1 MAGQEADDTLV
12 PKIASLQGLWQ
23 YSQDILPSS
32 YISFTSE
39 RHSAVK
45 KHSRKCWSWRDGPY
59 HGRSRK
65 YYSYIFCSKQDNLW
79 FAYTLMVSVK
89 IPRTDQAHFYPLVR
103 YPNLLQSSSCWAC
116 KQNDHN
122 YIEISTR
129 GLTRSMLHAYCMFQV
144 HFNLLECLKMY
155 VHFLQPDDWE
165 DWEFHFIIISQFGD
179 LNNSLFLEMGLYIQ
193 ILYICNELN
202 LFYLFQSLV
211 KAGLCINQ
219 T

>member
-1 MAGQEADDTLV
+1 MEEVGNITAIFFALSKITYGLHTHWWWVWRSLELTRHIFTLWCDTQ
-12 PKIASLQGLWQ
+12 I
-23 YSQDILPSS
+23 YSN
-32 YISFTSE
+32 
-39 RHSAVK
+39 H
-45 KHSRKCWSWRDGPY
+45 
-59 HGRSRK
+59 
-65 YYSYIFCSKQDNLW
+65 
-79 FAYTLMVSVK
+79 
-89 IPRTDQAHFYPLVR
+89 PLVEHV
-103 YPNLLQSSSCWAC
+103 N
-116 KQNDHN
+116 KTHN